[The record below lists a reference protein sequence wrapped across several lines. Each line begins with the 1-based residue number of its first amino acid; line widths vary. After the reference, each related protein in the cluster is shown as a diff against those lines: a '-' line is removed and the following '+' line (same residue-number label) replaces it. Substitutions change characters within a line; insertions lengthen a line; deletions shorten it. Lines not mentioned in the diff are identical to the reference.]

1 MTFISNYDQT
11 GHNALYITAR
21 SEAASVQVDNQ
32 PFNVQQTFTVNAQT
46 SMSLQLTAE
55 LQYTAEN
62 ATEDKVSERIV
73 GRGERE
79 SLLLNVHGG

>member
-11 GHNALYITAR
+11 GHNTLYITAR

-46 SMSLQLTAE
+46 SVSLQLTAE

-62 ATEDKVSERIV
+62 ATEDKVSERAN
-73 GRGERE
+73 RGERRE
-79 SLLLNVHGG
+79 REFVA